1 MSQDRYEAQD
11 QERRTT
17 ANELGDGFTRVAN
30 ALAHVDRRRTNLAGG
45 HEGDDMDPLQRMR
58 FSQNGH
64 PRAARYDGDSES
76 APAREPRCTCG
87 HNYADHHFAE
97 HVIDCTNDP
106 TRYTLPS
113 PFECPANRDV
123 RCDGCKGNLTRIVK
137 GPESTCHRDC
147 RCLHYEPDSVR
158 GLNSDP
164 TGTAALIPDKA
175 NADLK
180 RLDKLQRAARI
191 NLDEQLAILAKYGQ
205 ARPASDAD
213 RAQLEKANIRPEPG
227 CTNCGKYG
235 HWQPV
240 DPRVP
245 KRAVCGWCLS
255 WERDTGDLPGKRECD
270 LHADDKNVRRPDKN
284 HISRRKSA

>member
-17 ANELGDGFTRVAN
+17 ANELGDGYTRVAN
-30 ALAHVDRRRTNLAGG
+30 ALAHVEHRQYKCKAHSKWSDGSAPSCVYKADGTIDENATACPDLRHVGG
-45 HEGDDMDPLQRMR
+45 DGKSVLDRMR
-58 FSQNGH
+58 DGKTGQPKS
-64 PRAARYDGDSES
+64 ARYDGDSES

-87 HNYADHHFAE
+87 HTADDH
-97 HVIDCTNDP
+97 
-106 TRYTLPS
+106 
-113 PFECPANRDV
+113 NRAMDV
-123 RCDGCKGNLTRIVK
+123 CDGDG
-137 GPESTCHRDC
+137 DYC
-147 RCLHYEPDSVR
+147 RCLYYEPDSVR

-164 TGTAALIPDKA
+164 TGTTALIPDKA

-227 CTNCGKYG
+227 CSNCGKYG